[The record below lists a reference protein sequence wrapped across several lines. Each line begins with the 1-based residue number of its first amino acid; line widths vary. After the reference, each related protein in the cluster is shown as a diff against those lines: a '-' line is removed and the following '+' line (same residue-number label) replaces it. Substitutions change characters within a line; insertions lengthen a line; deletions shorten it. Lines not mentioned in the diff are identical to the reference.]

1 MAGVRVA
8 GSSESS
14 SKRIVSLVRPLD
26 RYVFSEFWKIFMAT
40 AFGFPLLLI
49 IFDITD
55 NLDKYLAQKLPL
67 RNVALS
73 YVYSLPDYMFMIL
86 PAAVLFATVFS
97 IGSFTRHSEI
107 TAAKASGVS
116 FYRVIAPIFLGAI
129 IATIAGLVLGEINPR
144 ANRRKLE
151 LLQTQKFASSN
162 ERYNFAYS
170 SEGGRVYK
178 VQALHVERNSMEG
191 LTIERKG
198 KGPAYPSYIL
208 TSANAV
214 YVPTRGWEL
223 SKGTMH
229 VLTDSTHNV
238 TYSFASLR
246 DNLMTERPKDLTVAS
261 RAPTDMEF
269 RELGRFI
276 GAMERSGSDVSE
288 LKVERMLKIVIP
300 VTSIVIL
307 LFGAPLA
314 TSTQRGGAAY
324 GVGISLGTT
333 VIFVLL
339 VQMMKAFGGIIPPN
353 LAAWLPSI
361 LFGVFGLVLFA
372 RVRT

>member
-1 MAGVRVA
+1 M
-8 GSSESS
+8 
-14 SKRIVSLVRPLD
+14 SLVRPLD

-107 TAAKASGVS
+107 TAAKASGIS

-129 IATIAGLVLGEINPR
+129 IATVAGLVIGEINPR

-208 TSANAV
+208 TSADAV
-214 YVPTRGWEL
+214 YFPNKGWKL
-223 SKGTMH
+223 SKGTLH

-238 TYSFASLR
+238 TYSFDSLR

-333 VIFVLL
+333 VIFVML

>member
-1 MAGVRVA
+1 
-8 GSSESS
+8 
-14 SKRIVSLVRPLD
+14 VSLVRPLD
-26 RYVFSEFWKIFMAT
+26 RYVFTEFWKIFVAT

-55 NLDKYLAQKLPL
+55 NLDKYLAQRLPL
-67 RNVALS
+67 SSVALS
-73 YVYSLPDYMFMIL
+73 YVYSLPEYMFMIL

-116 FYRVIAPIFLGAI
+116 FYRMISPIFLGAL
-129 IATIAGLVLGEINPR
+129 IATVAGLVLGEINPR

-151 LLQTQKFASSN
+151 LLQTQKFSVDQRAIQLCICIGRRARLQSA
-162 ERYNFAYS
+162 EPPRGQRLD
-170 SEGGRVYK
+170 GGDIRREKGQGTSVSD
-178 VQALHVERNSMEG
+178 LHRFRRR
-191 LTIERKG
+191 RKLQCEKGWKLG
-198 KGPAYPSYIL
+198 KGS
-208 TSANAV
+208 
-214 YVPTRGWEL
+214 
-223 SKGTMH
+223 MH
-229 VLTDSTHNV
+229 VMTDSTHNV
-238 TYSFASLR
+238 TYAFDSLR
-246 DNLMTERPKDLTVAS
+246 DHRMIERPKDLTVAS
-261 RAPTDMEF
+261 RAPADMEY

-300 VTSIVIL
+300 VTSLVIL

-333 VIFVLL
+333 VIFVML
-339 VQMMKAFGGIIPPN
+339 VQMMKAFGGIIPPD

-361 LFGVFGLVLFA
+361 LFGVFGIILFV

>member
-1 MAGVRVA
+1 M
-8 GSSESS
+8 
-14 SKRIVSLVRPLD
+14 SLVRPLD
-26 RYVFSEFWKIFMAT
+26 RYVFAEFSKIFVAT

-55 NLDKYLAQKLPL
+55 NLDKYLAQKLSPTHI
-67 RNVALS
+67 ALS

-97 IGSFTRHSEI
+97 VGSLTRHSEI

-116 FYRVIAPIFLGAI
+116 FYRFIAPIFVGAL
-129 IATIAGLVLGEINPR
+129 IATVAGLVLGEINPR

-151 LLQTQKFASSN
+151 LLETQKYSTSS

-170 SEGGRVYK
+170 ADAGRVYK
-178 VQALHVERNSMEG
+178 IQALHVQARTLDG
-191 LTIERKG
+191 VTIERKG
-198 KGPAYPSYIL
+198 KGPAYPSYIV
-208 TSANAV
+208 AAGGAI
-214 YVPTRGWEL
+214 YDPRKGWKL

-229 VLTDSTHNV
+229 VLTDSVHNI
-238 TYSFASLR
+238 TYSFDSLR
-246 DNLMTERPKDLTVAS
+246 DSRFTERPQELTLAS
-261 RAPTDMEF
+261 RAPTDMEY

-276 GAMERSGSDVSE
+276 NAMQRSGGDVNE

-300 VTSIVIL
+300 ITSLVIL

-333 VIFVLL
+333 VIFVML
-339 VQMMKAFGGIIPPN
+339 VQLTKAIGGHGMIPAE

-361 LFGVFGLVLFA
+361 FFGVLGLVLLA

>member
-1 MAGVRVA
+1 M
-8 GSSESS
+8 
-14 SKRIVSLVRPLD
+14 SLVRPLD
-26 RYVFSEFWKIFMAT
+26 RYVFTEFWKIFVAT

-55 NLDKYLAQKLPL
+55 NLDKYLAQRLPL
-67 RNVALS
+67 KNVALS

-116 FYRVIAPIFLGAI
+116 FYRMISPIFLGAL
-129 IATIAGLVLGEINPR
+129 IATLAGLALGEINPR

-151 LLQTQKFASSN
+151 LLQTQKFSSAN
-162 ERYNFAYS
+162 ERYNFAYA

-178 VQALHVERNSMEG
+178 VQNLHVERGLMEG
-191 LTIERKG
+191 MSIERKG
-198 KGPAYPSYIL
+198 KGPEYPTYIVS
-208 TSANAV
+208 TVNAM
-214 YVPTRGWEL
+214 YDAKKGWKL
-223 SKGTMH
+223 GKGTMH
-229 VLTDSTHNV
+229 VLTDSTHNI
-238 TYSFASLR
+238 TYAFDSLR
-246 DNLMTERPKDLTVAS
+246 DHKMTERPKDLTVAS
-261 RAPTDMEF
+261 RAPADMEY

-276 GAMERSGSDVSE
+276 GAMERSGSDVNE

-333 VIFVLL
+333 VIFVML
-339 VQMMKAFGGIIPPN
+339 VQMMKAVGGIIPPE

-361 LFGVFGLVLFA
+361 FFGVFGMILFA